1 MKAKFSLLATIVLLG
16 APLRAQEQPH
26 PVEARLRE
34 GLRAV
39 TLQLRDAQGQVASLQ
54 AAQLDLEAKNK
65 ALSAQLEEQAKRWGE
80 EKQALQA
87 DLEKVRARGA
97 DQEAEITRL
106 NVSLSK
112 WKQGY
117 QKLQTIAQSTE
128 AKRAELADRVIKLDR
143 QVADQQA
150 KNQAMY
156 DLGTE
161 ILTRYKK
168 FGLGEALTAREP
180 FVGITRVKFQNLI
193 QDYSDKLT
201 DTKIKP

>member
-1 MKAKFSLLATIVLLG
+1 MKTAFFLLAVVLSGIPVLQ
-16 APLRAQEQPH
+16 AQEEPN
-26 PVEARLRE
+26 PVEVRLRE
-34 GLRAV
+34 GLRTV
-39 TLQLRDAQGQVASLQ
+39 TLQLRDAQAQAAAAQ
-54 AAQLDLEAKNK
+54 AAQLELEEKNK
-65 ALSAQLEEQAKRWGE
+65 ALSAQIEEQAKKAGE

-87 DLEKVRARGA
+87 DLDKARARGA

-143 QVADQQA
+143 QVADQRA

-156 DLGTE
+156 ELGTE